1 MKYRTRDEHLF
12 GPGPKRILAL
22 DGGGIRGILTLSY
35 LKYLEDMLRAR
46 VGGDPDF
53 RLGDYFDLIGGT
65 STGSIIATGLA
76 LGFPVERIQ
85 QTYYDL
91 GAKVF
96 KGSFFKLG
104 LLSAKFPEQ
113 PLIEALQEQ
122 FGERT
127 LGSEDLR
134 TGLMIV
140 AKRFDNGSSW
150 VLFNNPKGKYFNPS
164 GADHTAIPNR
174 DFPLHEIVRASTAAP
189 HYFNPELV
197 SVAHNEDA
205 AFVDGGVSPFNNP
218 ALQMFMLATLSG
230 YGINWPV
237 GPDKILLVSVGTG
250 YRRGRLTVEE
260 VFKLPAAQLAG
271 QSLLAL
277 MSDCDWLGQTMLQW
291 FSDSPTAAI
300 INREIGDLKDDFL
313 GGQKFLSYL
322 RYNIRFDSSWLKE
335 NLEIEMDEGLVRSLM
350 AMDQPKNLTTLAEL
364 GMIAAQKQMKPEHF
378 PSGFDLK

>member
-35 LKYLEDMLRAR
+35 LKHLEDMLRAR

-53 RLGDYFDLIGGT
+53 RLCDYFDLIGGT

-85 QTYYDL
+85 QIYYEL

-104 LLSAKFPEQ
+104 LLSAKFPEK
-113 PLIEALQEQ
+113 PLIEALTEQ
-122 FGERT
+122 FGDRT

-150 VLFNNPKGKYFNPS
+150 VLFNNPKSKYFNPI

-218 ALQMFMLATLSG
+218 SLQMFMLATLSG

-237 GPDKILLVSVGTG
+237 GADKILLASIGTG

-291 FSDSPTAAI
+291 FSDSPTAVV
-300 INREIGDLKDDFL
+300 INREIGDLRDDFL
-313 GGQKFLSYL
+313 GGQKFLTYL
-322 RYNIRFDSSWLKE
+322 RYNIRFDGSWLKD
-335 NLEIEMDEGLVRSLM
+335 NLEVNMNEELVRSLM
-350 AMDQPKNLTTLAEL
+350 AMDQPKNLQTLAEL
-364 GMIAAQKQMKPEHF
+364 GTIAAKKQIKEDHF
-378 PSGFDLK
+378 PAGFDL

>member
-35 LKYLEDMLRAR
+35 LKHLEDRLRAR

-53 RLGDYFDLIGGT
+53 RLCDYFDLIGGT

-85 QTYYDL
+85 QIYYEL

-104 LLSAKFPEQ
+104 LLSAKFPEK
-113 PLIEALQEQ
+113 PLIEALTEQ
-122 FGERT
+122 FGDRT

-150 VLFNNPKGKYFNPS
+150 VLFNNPKSKYFNPI
-164 GADHTAIPNR
+164 GTDHTAIPNR

-218 ALQMFMLATLSG
+218 SLQMFMLATLSG

-237 GPDKILLVSVGTG
+237 GPDKILLASIGTG

-291 FSDSPTAAI
+291 FSDSPTAAV
-300 INREIGDLKDDFL
+300 INREIGDLRDDFL
-313 GGQKFLSYL
+313 GGQKFLTYL
-322 RYNIRFDSSWLKE
+322 RYNIRFDGSWLKD
-335 NLEIEMDEGLVRSLM
+335 NLEVDMNEELVRSLM
-350 AMDQPKNLTTLAEL
+350 AMDQPKNLQTLAEL
-364 GMIAAQKQMKPEHF
+364 GTIAAKKQIKEDHF
-378 PSGFDLK
+378 PAGFDL